1 MSQPPGGYQ
10 PPGPPGAP
18 PPAGPP
24 GGPPPPPSSY
34 PPSAYQP
41 GYPAATRPGSV
52 TAAAVL
58 LIILGAVTA
67 IGGIFIMVGG
77 GALAGTFGGLGGVII
92 VVGVLALTF
101 AVFEIISGIKILG
114 LSPGWRIAGIVLC
127 AIGAVFS
134 LISLIG
140 SFSGG
145 EAQFDPETLE
155 FSTGG
160 PNIGG
165 IIFNLLFL
173 AAYVVVI
180 VLLARSSQAFAR
192 R

>member
-10 PPGPPGAP
+10 PPGAP

-24 GGPPPPPSSY
+24 GGPPPPPSAY
-34 PPSAYQP
+34 PPPAYQP
-41 GYPAATRPGSV
+41 GSPATSRPGGV

-58 LIILGAVTA
+58 LIILGALTA
-67 IGGIFIMVGG
+67 IGGIFVMVGG

-92 VVGVLALTF
+92 VVGVLALAF

-114 LSPGWRIAGIVLC
+114 LNPGWRIAGIVLA

-140 SFSGG
+140 SFSSG
-145 EAQFDPETLE
+145 EAQFDPDTFE
-155 FSTGG
+155 FSSGG

-165 IIFNLLFL
+165 IIFNLIFL

-180 VLLARSSQAFAR
+180 VLLARNSRAFVR